1 MKSKI
6 NSVKSMLT
14 RGKSSGMTAKQI
26 SLSLEIDNL
35 DVDRILKEL
44 HSNDEVSCTG
54 RGLWILKQYEDISHD
69 EYFIGPEFYFDKIKL
84 LSKKLK
90 ITNFVEPITFRLNH
104 QKHFHSWSPYVQGF
118 SSEFVDYVID
128 KYSLNEKSYLFD
140 PFSGSGTVSVQS
152 KLRGVNSIGIEMM
165 PLMSFMSNVKI
176 NWDFSLIDDLK
187 KNLAKTTFIP
197 KSKSAQ
203 SLPFLRAT
211 TSHFS
216 KPILQNL
223 LKIKQFVVELQE
235 NNDPT
240 TDFFRLAFGSILIPC
255 SRLKRSPSLG
265 YPKKEKILDSNIPFK
280 YFNQKISQII
290 SDLEWARDNHYT
302 TPESK
307 IINGDSRKISK
318 LDTKIDMALTSP
330 PYINGMDYVT
340 NYKIET
346 VWLDFAKTYAE
357 LKDLKNSMVVC
368 DNVST
373 NLYKNYT
380 PKYYDPWIE
389 EITNLLENRI
399 NEKGN
404 YRRND
409 MHKLVLKY
417 FDDLYLVLKNTYENL
432 KDNGKFHIV
441 IGDSLMAGIYIP
453 ADILVGKMGLSLGY
467 KLEDIKIA
475 RQRRSGQRHDFQLRE
490 SIVILKK

>member
-176 NWDFSLIDDLK
+176 NWDFSLIDD
-187 KNLAKTTFIP
+187 F
-197 KSKSAQ
+197 
-203 SLPFLRAT
+203 
-211 TSHFS
+211 
-216 KPILQNL
+216 
-223 LKIKQFVVELQE
+223 
-235 NNDPT
+235 
-240 TDFFRLAFGSILIPC
+240 
-255 SRLKRSPSLG
+255 
-265 YPKKEKILDSNIPFK
+265 NI
-280 YFNQKISQII
+280 
-290 SDLEWARDNHYT
+290 
-302 TPESK
+302 
-307 IINGDSRKISK
+307 
-318 LDTKIDMALTSP
+318 
-330 PYINGMDYVT
+330 
-340 NYKIET
+340 
-346 VWLDFAKTYAE
+346 
-357 LKDLKNSMVVC
+357 
-368 DNVST
+368 
-373 NLYKNYT
+373 
-380 PKYYDPWIE
+380 
-389 EITNLLENRI
+389 
-399 NEKGN
+399 
-404 YRRND
+404 
-409 MHKLVLKY
+409 
-417 FDDLYLVLKNTYENL
+417 
-432 KDNGKFHIV
+432 
-441 IGDSLMAGIYIP
+441 
-453 ADILVGKMGLSLGY
+453 
-467 KLEDIKIA
+467 
-475 RQRRSGQRHDFQLRE
+475 
-490 SIVILKK
+490 